1 MPHHHPPN
9 INSPQSN
16 AGILSNLPPTMNSTL
31 EEVPRIPKSS
41 RTLVV
46 GSSIIMEAATTE
58 VDGGSTSAS
67 GDSNYLTSSSSSSSS
82 TTTKN
87 LAGVAWTG
95 GSLVGSLNPINHG
108 YRVSDGNGGYFV
120 TNTHKRYKRARRD
133 DEGNIVMDDDDDEN
147 DKIPSN
153 IVVQFRN
160 KDGMEVGGA
169 LDVPTNAGIDELGA
183 LVRSLLDDNDNDDDD
198 DDDAKNLVVPYAFF
212 AKVNKT
218 TQFINATTGEKEV
231 RTNEEEIDITD
242 YATLRAFLKKYS
254 EHVSTE
260 CTLQLTYRPLALFRV
275 RPVTRCTDT
284 LPGHTDAVLHVSY
297 SPDGRHLASGGGD
310 AIVRFWDVNTC
321 TPRHACSGHKD
332 HVLCTA
338 WSPCGTKFAS
348 ADKRGHLIIWDPV
361 RGTTTSGGGGIKAHS
376 KWITGLAWEPIHS
389 STRGPNNMC
398 EQLVTSSK
406 DCHAKIWNIRTR
418 KCVVTL
424 SGHLDSVESVK
435 WGGEGLIYT
444 ASRDRTIKVWNA
456 IDGAGTGGSRVGT
469 LVRTLVGHGHRIN
482 TLAVSC
488 DYVCRT
494 GPYDH
499 YGKIVSS
506 TTTTNLA
513 DAGRDKESM
522 EWKEAAYASAVTR
535 YTSFKSPVEPER
547 LLSGSDDFT
556 LLLWHPT
563 VDKRPIKR
571 LTGHQ
576 QAVNHIAFSP
586 DSRFFASAS
595 FDKKVKVWNGRSG
608 DFVSTLTGHVGA
620 VYQVAWSSDGRYL
633 VTASK
638 DSTAKLWEIPSGK
651 RAKETLPGHEDEVYA
666 LDWSP
671 NGASVAT
678 GSKDRT
684 IKIWKH

>member
-1 MPHHHPPN
+1 MK
-9 INSPQSN
+9 
-16 AGILSNLPPTMNSTL
+16 STAP
-31 EEVPRIPKSS
+31 EVPRIPKSS
-41 RTLVV
+41 THVV
-46 GSSIIMEAATTE
+46 GSSIIMEAATE

-67 GDSNYLTSSSSSSSS
+67 GDSHHRTPSS
-82 TTTKN
+82 TTTTRD
-87 LAGVAWTG
+87 LAGAAWTA

-108 YRVSDGNGGYFV
+108 YRVSDGHGGYVV
-120 TNTHKRYKRARRD
+120 TNTHKGYKRARRD
-133 DEGNIVMDDDDDEN
+133 AEGNVVMDDDDDEM
-147 DKIPSN
+147 PSN

-169 LDVPTNAGIDELGA
+169 LDVPTDAGRDELGA
-183 LVRSLLDDNDNDDDD
+183 LVRSLLDDDAND

-212 AKVNKT
+212 AKVNKS
-218 TQFINATTGEKEV
+218 TQFINSTTGEKEV
-231 RTNEEEIDITD
+231 RIIEEEIDITD
-242 YATLRAFLKKYS
+242 HATLKAFLKKYS

-260 CTLQLTYRPLALFRV
+260 RTLQLTYRPLALFRV

-284 LPGHTDAVLHVSY
+284 LPGHTDAVLHVGY

-321 TPRHACSGHKD
+321 TPRHACSGHED

-348 ADKRGHLIIWDPV
+348 ADKRGYLIIWDPV
-361 RGTTTSGGGGIKAHS
+361 EGTTASGGGGGIKAHS

-389 STRGPNNMC
+389 STRGPDNMC
-398 EQLVTSSK
+398 ERLVTSSK

-506 TTTTNLA
+506 TTTTTNLA
-513 DAGRDKESM
+513 DVGRDKESK

>member
-1 MPHHHPPN
+1 MK
-9 INSPQSN
+9 
-16 AGILSNLPPTMNSTL
+16 STAP
-31 EEVPRIPKSS
+31 EVPRIPKSS
-41 RTLVV
+41 THVV
-46 GSSIIMEAATTE
+46 GSSIIMEAATE

-67 GDSNYLTSSSSSSSS
+67 GDSHHRTPSS
-82 TTTKN
+82 TTTTRD
-87 LAGVAWTG
+87 LAGAAWTA

-108 YRVSDGNGGYFV
+108 YRVSDGHGGYVV
-120 TNTHKRYKRARRD
+120 TNTHKGYKRARRD
-133 DEGNIVMDDDDDEN
+133 AEGNVVMDDDDDEM
-147 DKIPSN
+147 PSN
-153 IVVQFRN
+153 MVVQFRN

-169 LDVPTNAGIDELGA
+169 LDVPTDAGRDELGA
-183 LVRSLLDDNDNDDDD
+183 LVRSLLDDDAND

-212 AKVNKT
+212 AKVNKS
-218 TQFINATTGEKEV
+218 TQFINSTTGEKEV
-231 RTNEEEIDITD
+231 RIIEEEIDITD
-242 YATLRAFLKKYS
+242 HATLKAFLKKYS

-260 CTLQLTYRPLALFRV
+260 RTLQLTYRPLALFRV

-284 LPGHTDAVLHVSY
+284 LPGHTDAVLHVGY

-321 TPRHACSGHKD
+321 TPRHACSGHED

-348 ADKRGHLIIWDPV
+348 ADKRGYLIIWDPV
-361 RGTTTSGGGGIKAHS
+361 EGTTASGGGGGIKAHS

-389 STRGPNNMC
+389 STRGPDNMC
-398 EQLVTSSK
+398 ERLVTSSK

-506 TTTTNLA
+506 TTTTTNLA
-513 DAGRDKESM
+513 DVGRDKESK

>member
-1 MPHHHPPN
+1 MK
-9 INSPQSN
+9 
-16 AGILSNLPPTMNSTL
+16 STAP
-31 EEVPRIPKSS
+31 EVPRIPKSS
-41 RTLVV
+41 THVV
-46 GSSIIMEAATTE
+46 GSSIIMEAATE

-67 GDSNYLTSSSSSSSS
+67 GDSHHRTPSS
-82 TTTKN
+82 TTTTRD
-87 LAGVAWTG
+87 LAGAAWTA

-108 YRVSDGNGGYFV
+108 YRVSDGHGGYVV
-120 TNTHKRYKRARRD
+120 TNTHKGYKRARRD
-133 DEGNIVMDDDDDEN
+133 AEGNVVMDDDDDEM
-147 DKIPSN
+147 PSN

-169 LDVPTNAGIDELGA
+169 LDVPTDAGRDELGA
-183 LVRSLLDDNDNDDDD
+183 LVRSLLDDDAND

-212 AKVNKT
+212 AKVNKS

-231 RTNEEEIDITD
+231 RIIEEEIDITD
-242 YATLRAFLKKYS
+242 HATLKAFLKKYS

-260 CTLQLTYRPLALFRV
+260 RTLQLTYRPLALFRV

-284 LPGHTDAVLHVSY
+284 LPGHTDAVLHVGY

-321 TPRHACSGHKD
+321 TPRHACSGHED

-348 ADKRGHLIIWDPV
+348 ADKRGYLIIWDPV
-361 RGTTTSGGGGIKAHS
+361 EGTTASGGGGGIKAHS

-389 STRGPNNMC
+389 STRGPDNMC
-398 EQLVTSSK
+398 ERLVTSSK

-506 TTTTNLA
+506 TTTTTNLA
-513 DAGRDKESM
+513 DVGRDKESK